1 MPWLTNSMDRF
12 LKNLSNTRRYFF
24 RLKTIRLSILK
35 LFQALDSYKRA
46 YDLDASNELVLKICS
61 LMLELPMEP
70 GRAKYWV
77 EVCSQIILCSRVL
90 NEFYFD
96 RLLRRPYRTTTWCT
110 S

>member
-1 MPWLTNSMDRF
+1 M
-12 LKNLSNTRRYFF
+12 RRYYFT
-24 RLKTIRLSILK
+24 LDTIRLALLK

-77 EVCSQIILCSRVL
+77 EVYSQLILC
-90 NEFYFD
+90 D
-96 RLLRRPYRTTTWCT
+96 
-110 S
+110 

>member
-1 MPWLTNSMDRF
+1 M
-12 LKNLSNTRRYFF
+12 RRYYFT
-24 RLKTIRLSILK
+24 LDTIIRLALLN

-77 EVCSQIILCSRVL
+77 EVYSQLILYVIK
-90 NEFYFD
+90 Y
-96 RLLRRPYRTTTWCT
+96 
-110 S
+110 